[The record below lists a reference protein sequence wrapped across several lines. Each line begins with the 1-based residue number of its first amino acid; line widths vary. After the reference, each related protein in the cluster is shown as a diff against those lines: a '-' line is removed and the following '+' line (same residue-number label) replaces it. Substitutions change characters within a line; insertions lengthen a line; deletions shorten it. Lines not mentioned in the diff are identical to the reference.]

1 MNSIKQVTSGLTSSL
16 CLAVGLTRLAEKM
29 DPTLRGSNVQQAP
42 DSRSNSWTEV
52 PCNFT
57 PQTGQ

>member
-1 MNSIKQVTSGLTSSL
+1 MNSIKQVTSGLSSSL

-29 DPTLRGSNVQQAP
+29 DPTLRGSTVQQA
-42 DSRSNSWTEV
+42 SNANSTAFTEV
-52 PCNFT
+52 PCHFT